1 MANETVTEEQRIL
14 DIKVKYKDAI
24 QSIASY
30 KKKID
35 ELKAAEADLKAQ
47 KKAGAITDEE
57 YQKQM
62 VATDSVIT
70 QYKDNIR
77 VLRKELQNNLRQ

>member
-35 ELKAAEADLKAQ
+35 ELKAAEADLKAR
-47 KKAGAITDEE
+47 KTNKPEC
-57 YQKQM
+57 
-62 VATDSVIT
+62 
-70 QYKDNIR
+70 
-77 VLRKELQNNLRQ
+77 VLGRLYTAFPFG